1 MHFHYTKLLSDNY
14 KSKKHEL
21 GGGGGRGRFETDD
34 PWFSNESTEKIVCL
48 LFEWL
53 FGGLLTSFMRCYH
66 VTDEDV
72 LVNFET

>member
-34 PWFSNESTEKIVCL
+34 P
-48 LFEWL
+48 
-53 FGGLLTSFMRCYH
+53 
-66 VTDEDV
+66 
-72 LVNFET
+72 